1 MVLNRSIRDKIY
13 LKQTRGTDGYLEHR
27 DTIQK
32 TLEGFEIMGNNRE
45 NLRKLLSLN
54 KAKQSRVLVI
64 QQFFELTGMHLSDEQ
79 FLSPNET
86 TTARTMIYKLVKDNG
101 NTQQLKRLGEVIED
115 LKTILGSNQHL
126 KDEKVIILHYQ
137 DATSGAIIITFS
149 EFLNHIEEIIEFLS
163 GQDVVVFQIDG
174 DFGICFE
181 AEEHNYLKTVWGF

>member
-1 MVLNRSIRDKIY
+1 
-13 LKQTRGTDGYLEHR
+13 
-27 DTIQK
+27 
-32 TLEGFEIMGNNRE
+32 MGNNRE

-174 DFGICFE
+174 DSVFV
-181 AEEHNYLKTVWGF
+181 LKRKNIIT